1 MGEDGSRSSDGNH
14 RTTHDREIMRT
25 ALSGMTVDQLRELR
39 STIIRLKHLPFTK
52 LVETL
57 FTQQTVQNSDEVE
70 APPQIYRD
78 DHAFV
83 RDSGGHYE
91 SKATRELCED
101 VEMILRERNGATN

>member
-1 MGEDGSRSSDGNH
+1 MAEDGSSSSDGNR

-25 ALSGMTVDQLRELR
+25 ALNGMSVDQLRGLR
-39 STIIRLKHLPFTK
+39 STIIRLRHLPFTK

-57 FTQQTVQNSDEVE
+57 FTQQTVQNSNEVE
-70 APPQIYRD
+70 APPQIYWD
-78 DHAFV
+78 DHVFV

-101 VEMILRERNGATN
+101 VEMILKERIGTTD